1 LLNYIREVVQREL
14 NVIDI
19 RRLKMHMDVPY
30 DNGNSE
36 KIDVFYFANLDSIFQ
51 NESSKD

>member
-1 LLNYIREVVQREL
+1 MREVVQREL

-30 DNGNSE
+30 GNGNSE
-36 KIDVFYFANLDSIFQ
+36 KIDAFYFATLNIFP